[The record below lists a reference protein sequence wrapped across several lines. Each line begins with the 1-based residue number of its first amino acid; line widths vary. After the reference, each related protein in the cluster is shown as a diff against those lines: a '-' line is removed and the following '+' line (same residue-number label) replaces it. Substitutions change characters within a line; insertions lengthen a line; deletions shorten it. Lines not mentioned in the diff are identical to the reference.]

1 MTEKERH
8 SQLESSVRDIATIV
22 ADKCIN
28 PETKRPYTVTMIE
41 RAMKELHFSV
51 KPTKGTKQQ
60 VRGTSKLHTD
70 IRLASVTLTP

>member
-1 MTEKERH
+1 VTEKERH

-60 VRGTSKLHTD
+60 VSGISNS
-70 IRLASVTLTP
+70 IQM